1 MKKSFILCFTF
12 FSSLFFIACESS
24 EGNDASAAKGKMM
37 IDLNSDV
44 SYASKGSKA
53 RAMDLTPYKNVANY
67 TVELKDASG
76 NVLQS
81 KLYSEM
87 ELTQEVTPGTYTVR
101 AYYGENVNAGYDKLY
116 MEGAQTITVVK
127 GDNKTVSFAC
137 TPANVKVNLKY
148 SDDFYTFYSDCT
160 VGLKTQYLTEAF
172 EMSQADVDKDL
183 FLKAVGNENLSL
195 TFALKDKNGIT
206 VTPANFGA
214 QTVTIKPRD
223 FLTITV
229 KPKLIDIE
237 GGKISGITVTIDNG
251 VQEENIDV
259 TLPDE
264 FMPGEDITVNN

>member
-1 MKKSFILCFTF
+1 
-12 FSSLFFIACESS
+12 
-24 EGNDASAAKGKMM
+24 
-37 IDLNSDV
+37 
-44 SYASKGSKA
+44 
-53 RAMDLTPYKNVANY
+53 
-67 TVELKDASG
+67 
-76 NVLQS
+76 
-81 KLYSEM
+81 
-87 ELTQEVTPGTYTVR
+87 
-101 AYYGENVNAGYDKLY
+101 
-116 MEGAQTITVVK
+116 
-127 GDNKTVSFAC
+127 
-137 TPANVKVNLKY
+137 
-148 SDDFYTFYSDCT
+148 
-160 VGLKTQYLTEAF
+160 
-172 EMSQADVDKDL
+172 
-183 FLKAVGNENLSL
+183 L

>member
-1 MKKSFILCFTF
+1 MKKRFILCLTF
-12 FSSLFFIACESS
+12 FSSLFFVACESS
-24 EGNDASAAKGKMM
+24 EGNDSSMGKGKMM

-53 RAMDLTPYKNVANY
+53 RAMDLTPYKDVTKY

-76 NVLQS
+76 NILQS

-101 AYYGENVNAGYDKLY
+101 AYYGENVNIGYDKLY
-116 MEGAQTITVVK
+116 MEGSQTFSVVK

-137 TPANVKVNLKY
+137 IPANVKVNLKF
-148 SDDFYTFYSDCT
+148 SDDFSTYYSDCT

-172 EMSQADVDKDL
+172 HMSKTDVDKDL
-183 FLKAVGNENLSL
+183 FLKANIGETLTL
-195 TFALKDKNGIT
+195 TFDLKDKSG
-206 VTPANFGA
+206 VSVSPANFGT

-229 KPKLIDIE
+229 KPKLVDIE
-237 GGKISGITVTIDNG
+237 GGQISGITVTIDNG

-259 TLPDE
+259 ILPDE
-264 FMPGEDITVNN
+264 FLPGEDTTVDN